1 MIYESKNQPSKSQ
14 LSHINATL
22 PSPSLSLSFSLP
34 IALPLSLPLPH
45 SQADF
50 FSLSLSLVSCSSLI
64 FIHITLGVWKRCL
77 LKFLVASQR
86 TKSYKNLGAE
96 NRIQFWLSVVIDS
109 TRTLDS
115 KPLPAVQTRSEA

>member
-1 MIYESKNQPSKSQ
+1 MKVKINQAKVSFHTSTQ
-14 LSHINATL
+14 LSPL
-22 PSPSLSLSFSLP
+22 PPSLSPFPSRSLSPSLY
-34 IALPLSLPLPH
+34 LSLTPKLI
-45 SQADF
+45 F

-96 NRIQFWLSVVIDS
+96 IRIQFWLSVVIDS

-115 KPLPAVQTRSEA
+115 KPLPALQTRSEA

>member
-1 MIYESKNQPSKSQ
+1 MKVKINQAKVSFHTSTQ
-14 LSHINATL
+14 LSPL
-22 PSPSLSLSFSLP
+22 PPSLSPFPSRSLSPSLY
-34 IALPLSLPLPH
+34 LSLTPNLI
-45 SQADF
+45 F
-50 FSLSLSLVSCSSLI
+50 FSLSLVSCSSLI

-109 TRTLDS
+109 TKTLDS